1 MTDTKI
7 ISAFPASGKTYVY
20 ENMKNKVI
28 LDSDSSK
35 FSWTERKRT
44 EEELEEARKQWDSE
58 PHLLSGEGYVNQIR
72 DKLIKVRNPDFPQNY
87 IAHIKENIGK
97 ADYILVSTHDS
108 VRKALDEA
116 GIEYYLVYPEK
127 ELKEEWVGR
136 CFIRG
141 SKPEFCQLIADNWDE
156 WIRQLETESKTH
168 KCIKLRH
175 RETLS
180 NIINFMDYF
189 CEDMLE

>member
-35 FSWTERKRT
+35 FSWTENGD
-44 EEELEEARKQWDSE
+44 ES
-58 PHLLSGEGYVNQIR
+58 
-72 DKLIKVRNPDFPQNY
+72 IKVRNPNFPQNY

-97 ADYILVSTHDS
+97 ADYILVSTHES

-127 ELKEEWVGR
+127 ELKEEWIGR

-141 SKPEFCQLIADNWDE
+141 SKAEFCQLIADNWDK
-156 WIRQLETESKTH
+156 WIGQLEAESKTH

-189 CEDMLE
+189 CETELE